1 MKSILSYVRGI
12 MEDNGGSPSSKRLVT
27 LLSALLIFTGYIAN
41 LFWNYTVEEFMFN
54 SMMYI
59 VIAGLGFTG
68 MEKFTPKPPVK

>member
-27 LLSALLIFTGYIAN
+27 LLSALLIFTGYVAN
-41 LFWNYTVEEFMFN
+41 LFWDFTVEEFMFN

-59 VIAGLGFTG
+59 TIAGLGFTG